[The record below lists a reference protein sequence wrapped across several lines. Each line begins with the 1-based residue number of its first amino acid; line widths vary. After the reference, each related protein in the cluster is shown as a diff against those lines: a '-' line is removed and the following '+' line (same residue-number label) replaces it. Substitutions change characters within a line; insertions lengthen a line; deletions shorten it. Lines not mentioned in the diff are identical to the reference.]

1 MRLLR
6 LLTVSLIILLIL
18 SIYGCG
24 GSTST
29 STGTTPIAAAS
40 PTPTAVASPTT
51 ASAPTSTTGPT
62 TGPTTGLTSIP
73 TTGPTITPTVVPTS
87 GPTSVPTAT
96 PTAIPTPGITP
107 TQSNGLIV
115 DSTLPKLKIETD
127 IPPMQINQEVIIQVS
142 IYPTGAPMSISDMKP
157 VEKATPVITNATP
170 VGTPGSSL
178 VNAFGPNHEV
188 YAFATLGTS
197 PNIFSVSPTGPQ
209 AKPLDQDKVT
219 WDWFVTPL
227 VAGDQRIGVDIEV
240 QWTSTQNNK
249 QSLPYRLGFPVF
261 SVIVQPLSTTTTT
274 QTSPPDYSSA
284 IATVVA
290 AIIGGI
296 AVIIASLIAIPG
308 FRKWIVARLPERE
321 KRPPTN

>member
-1 MRLLR
+1 MRLLK
-6 LLTVSLIILLIL
+6 LLAFGFIILLL
-18 SIYGCG
+18 LTIYGCG
-24 GSTST
+24 SSTVAPSATATAGT
-29 STGTTPIAAAS
+29 SLTTVPTTA
-40 PTPTAVASPTT
+40 PTPTNS
-51 ASAPTSTTGPT
+51 STGISPT
-62 TGPTTGLTSIP
+62 TGPTN
-73 TTGPTITPTVVPTS
+73 GPTDLTI
-87 GPTSVPTAT
+87 GP
-96 PTAIPTPGITP
+96 TP

-127 IPPMQINQEVIIQVS
+127 IPPMQVNQEVIIQVS

-157 VEKATPVITNATP
+157 VEQATPVITNATP

-188 YAFATLGTS
+188 SAYATLGTS

-209 AKPLDQDKVT
+209 TKPLDQDKVS

-227 VAGDQRIGVDIEV
+227 VAGVQRIGVDIEV

-261 SVIVQPLSTTTTT
+261 SVIVQPLPTTTTP
-274 QTSPPDYSSA
+274 QTPPPDYSSA
-284 IATVVA
+284 IATVAA

-308 FRKWIVARLPERE
+308 FRKWIVARLPERG
-321 KRPPTN
+321 KKPPTN